1 MTPSQLYAIN
11 LSHFF
16 LPPGEEPDLPN
27 RRSQLLPFIITGY
40 ILFCIHIY
48 VLLTQIARRNWIQ
61 RQARNGRKGMSVEF
75 EEEVVI
81 VRVPGEGTL
90 LHRVGE
96 GENVKKARLKE

>member
-1 MTPSQLYAIN
+1 
-11 LSHFF
+11 
-16 LPPGEEPDLPN
+16 
-27 RRSQLLPFIITGY
+27 
-40 ILFCIHIY
+40 
-48 VLLTQIARRNWIQ
+48 
-61 RQARNGRKGMSVEF
+61 MSVEF